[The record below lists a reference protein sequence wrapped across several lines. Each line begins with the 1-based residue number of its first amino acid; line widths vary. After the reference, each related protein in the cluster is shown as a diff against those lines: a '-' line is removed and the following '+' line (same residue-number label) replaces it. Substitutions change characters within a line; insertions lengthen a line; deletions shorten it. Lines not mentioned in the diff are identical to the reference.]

1 MDLLRN
7 TLWML
12 LPSGTSSETRR
23 PRLGGDERRAT
34 KRDRRVSL
42 AVNPLDQDFWDF
54 AIAVWIAFAAAFG
67 VVEPLSTLDCCAK
80 KTSATWKPR
89 AWS

>member
-1 MDLLRN
+1 VDLLRN
-7 TLWML
+7 TLCML
-12 LPSGTSSETRR
+12 LPSGAPSEARR
-23 PRLGGDERRAT
+23 PRLVGHECRAT
-34 KRDRRVSL
+34 KRERRVSL
-42 AVNPLDQDFWDF
+42 AVNWLDQDFWDF
-54 AIAVWIAFAAAFG
+54 AIAAWMAFAAAFG